1 MSNNAPEVKFPQTV
15 GEMREANRRAIEA
28 FQESPVKN
36 ENKLNHALA
45 ASLNMSDYN
54 TLAPFE
60 KKEKAMLTPYP
71 VSVESEGACDMIVNG
86 VRIPMELVL
95 NGVVSWVVVSRDD
108 YEESLERR
116 IERKDIGEVRIGVLK
131 RTLDTLTK
139 SKDEWLLT
147 ASRSNDMII
156 PSFETELFN
165 RTCDEMLAA
174 SREYYQR
181 KVGNL
186 LRKTGALLDDVT
198 TFYGGDDIDGLY
210 ASELVLINKAFLG
223 DECLPI
229 GTPIEPYRGEVREG
243 FIAAYTV
250 NNEYVPVEF

>member
-1 MSNNAPEVKFPQTV
+1 MPNNAPEVKFPQTV

-45 ASLNMSDYN
+45 ASLNMSGYN

-60 KKEKAMLTPYP
+60 KKEKATPTPYP
-71 VSVESEGACDMIVNG
+71 VSVEGEGTCDMIVNG

-95 NGVVSWVVVSRDD
+95 NGIVSWVVVSRDD
-108 YEESLERR
+108 CKEILERR
-116 IERKDIGEVRIGVLK
+116 IERKGVGEDRVGVLK
-131 RTLDTLTK
+131 RTLGTLTK
-139 SKDEWLLT
+139 SRDEWLLT
-147 ASRSNDMII
+147 ASRSNGMII
-156 PSFETELFN
+156 PSFEPELFN
-165 RTCDEMLAA
+165 RACDKMLAA

-186 LRKTGALLDDVT
+186 LKKTGALLEDVT
-198 TFYGGDDIDGLY
+198 TYYGGDDIEGLY
-210 ASELVLINKAFLG
+210 ANELVLINKAFLG
-223 DECLPI
+223 DDCLPI